1 MLTAQQINQIQ
12 ELQST
17 GINSKTLVKGQ
28 LDLIFK
34 NNWFNIWVPK
44 SFNGLELSFTDGLRL
59 LEELAYWDAGFAWTI
74 TLCAGANMFVGFIN
88 PDLAKELWE
97 DPKVCFGGSGKIG
110 GKAIMDGDDYI
121 ISGSWN
127 YATGAP
133 HLTHFTLNAEI
144 IIEDN
149 SWESKSV
156 DPIHYS
162 FFVPKE
168 QVLIHYD
175 WDSFGLECTASH
187 SFSLNNVRVSKEHA
201 FILDP
206 EFKTNLSPLFRIPFL
221 PFAQLTLFMNYAG
234 MFRRFLDLM
243 EKYYFEKS
251 KDPVWS
257 KEFSKIRFK
266 ELDEVQILI
275 EKEVI
280 QIIELSKTL
289 WEMAVNSLVIDK
301 MLSHEIENATKK
313 AVKII
318 REKTVHL
325 FPYAGIR
332 AAQKENE
339 LNIVFRNLFTA
350 TQHSLLNI

>member
-221 PFAQLTLFMNYAG
+221 AFAQLTLFMNYAG